1 MAESIQVQMK
11 NILNDYEE
19 DVQRAANDAIKS
31 VSKETVSRLK
41 STSPKRTGKYA
52 RGWSLKSM
60 GSHGSI
66 VDIVVYNRTSW
77 RLTHLLNNGHVI
89 RNKSGVYGRK
99 AGDNHIGKVEEWA
112 NAELQSEIERKL

>member
-11 NILNDYEE
+11 NILNEYEE

-41 STSPKRTGKYA
+41 NTSPKRTGKYA

-60 GSHGSI
+60 GAHGSI

-77 RLTHLLNNGHVI
+77 RLTHLLNNGHII
-89 RNKSGVYGRK
+89 RNKSGAYGRK

-112 NAELQSEIERKL
+112 NAELQNEIERKL